1 MKNLDEIPECSKILD
16 KIIEEMHSL
25 PQPKQRGYYDNW
37 EEEKKILDKYWI
49 KLDEAYKK
57 YMAEHPEEFEEK

>member
-1 MKNLDEIPECSKILD
+1 MKKLSEVPECSRLFDEMFAELD
-16 KIIEEMHSL
+16 KL
-25 PQPKQRGYYDNW
+25 PQPKVLGRDTNCA
-37 EEEKKILDKYWI
+37 ERKKIQDKYWI

>member
-1 MKNLDEIPECSKILD
+1 MFAELD
-16 KIIEEMHSL
+16 KL
-25 PQPKQRGYYDNW
+25 PQPKVLGRDTNCAKR
-37 EEEKKILDKYWI
+37 KKIQDKYWI